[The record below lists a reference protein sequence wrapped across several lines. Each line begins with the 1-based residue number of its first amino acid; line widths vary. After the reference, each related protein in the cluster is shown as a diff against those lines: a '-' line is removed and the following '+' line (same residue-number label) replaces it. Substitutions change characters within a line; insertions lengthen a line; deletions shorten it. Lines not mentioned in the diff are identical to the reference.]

1 MYIQTTQETV
11 EKFCPQKMEDFLEM
25 LRNSTS
31 ESKTTPDDKIFW
43 LWGFTTVKTKEIK
56 EIEEDRKNF
65 LSMLFEE
72 RLEHEFKKVR
82 VSLAMRAG
90 HFNLIDRVTVSELP
104 DEVKEVVYKKLIVI
118 MNAEQEIIK
127 DKEVMES
134 IPKPKVKK
142 PGKVELDEEGEGTVV
157 QKPIPT
163 KKVELNLD
171 KILEKINESG
181 VESLSEEERNFLREN
196 S

>member
-11 EKFCPQKMEDFLEM
+11 EKFCPQKKEDFLKI

-31 ESKTTPDDKIFW
+31 ESKTISDDKIFW

-65 LSMLFEE
+65 LSMYFEE
-72 RLEHEFKKVR
+72 RLEHEFKKIR
-82 VSLAMRAG
+82 LSLAMKAG
-90 HFNLIDRVTVSELP
+90 HFNLIDRVSVSELP

-142 PGKVELDEEGEGTVV
+142 PTKLELDEESEVV
-157 QKPIPT
+157 KPQKPI

-171 KILEKINESG
+171 KILEKINDSG
-181 VESLSEEERNFLREN
+181 MESLSEEERIFLREN